1 MIMMSKPGPDLP
13 AHPVFA
19 ALVRQQ
25 PRARYSFAGCA
36 KDGSEGPPPKTPPPP
51 PPPPSSDP
59 IDIRDLVEQVV
70 RELTAGQM
78 VVRVKP
84 GAGFLGIERAPL
96 EFVAPGTAR
105 VSADRERRA
114 FMVRFVDRGDVDEN
128 ALPDVILEHALRLR
142 SLSDGGSLE
151 SAATYA
157 SGKGALQIL
166 LVSTRAEAEKIAS
179 EDPLL
184 RAGYFRGFEIDELLP
199 SWIGDC

>member
-1 MIMMSKPGPDLP
+1 MITSSKPAPDVP
-13 AHPVFA
+13 THPLFA
-19 ALVRQQ
+19 ALTRQQ

-51 PPPPSSDP
+51 PPSDP
-59 IDIRDLVEQVV
+59 VDIRDLVEQVV
-70 RELTAGQM
+70 RQVTAGQM

-105 VSADRERRA
+105 ISADRERRA
-114 FMVRFVDRGDVDEN
+114 FMVRYVDRGGDVDED
-128 ALPDVILEHALRLR
+128 ALPDVILDHAMRLR
-142 SLSDGGSLE
+142 ALSDDGALE

-157 SGKGALQIL
+157 SGTGALQIL
-166 LVSTRAEAEKIAS
+166 LVPTRAEAERIAGD
-179 EDPLL
+179 DPLL
-184 RAGYFRGFEIDELLP
+184 RAGYYRGFEIDELLP